1 MMRMTKILTAVFA
14 AAAGLLL
21 AESEYEKK
29 HFETVTYRLR
39 TDKLDA
45 QWDGVRLVFLSDLH
59 DNCFGADNEKLKSA
73 IKEIAPDIVLIGGD
87 MMVTKPWKKLDFSGL
102 AGLLSWLSSRYPVY
116 YANGNHE
123 SRMKNESETYP
134 GWYEAFVKMLR
145 DTGVCYLS
153 DNRAELIRGESR
165 LYIYGLNVDEDYYKK
180 GKKRPFKDGYMKNR
194 LGEAVQDG
202 YHLLMAHTPVYLE
215 EYARWGA
222 DLVLSGHF
230 HGGTIRLPGIGGVM
244 SPQFNFF
251 SKYNNDMAVC
261 DGVPMVISAG
271 LGTHSVNVR
280 LNNPPQ
286 IVVLEVKTEES
297 GLQES

>member
-1 MMRMTKILTAVFA
+1 MRMRNILMTVFA

-21 AESEYEKK
+21 VESEYEKK
-29 HFETVTYRLR
+29 HFETITYRVR

-45 QWDGVRLVFLSDLH
+45 AWDGVRIVFLSDLH
-59 DNCFGADNEKLKSA
+59 DNCFGADNETLKSA
-73 IKEIAPDIVLIGGD
+73 IEEIAPDIVLIGGD
-87 MMVTKPWKKLDFSGL
+87 MMVTKPWKKMDFSGL
-102 AGLLSWLSSRYPVY
+102 SNLISWISSRYPLY

-123 SRMKNESETYP
+123 SRMEREADIYP
-134 GWYEAFVKMLR
+134 GWYDAFVKMLK
-145 DTGVCYLS
+145 DAGACYLS
-153 DNRAELIRGESR
+153 DSKAELVRGESK

-180 GKKRPFKDGYMKNR
+180 GSKRPFKDGYMRER
-194 LGEAVQDG
+194 LGEVSKDG
-202 YHLLMAHTPVYLE
+202 YHLLLAHTPVYLE
-215 EYARWGA
+215 EYAKWGA

-261 DGVPMVISAG
+261 DGIPMVISAG

-286 IVVLEVKTEES
+286 IVVLEVKAEDCS
-297 GLQES
+297 LQED